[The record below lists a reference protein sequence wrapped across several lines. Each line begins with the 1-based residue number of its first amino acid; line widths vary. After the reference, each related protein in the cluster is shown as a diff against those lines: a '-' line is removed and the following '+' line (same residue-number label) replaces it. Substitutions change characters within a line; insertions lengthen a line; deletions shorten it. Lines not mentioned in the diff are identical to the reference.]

1 MDGYAFPSFARFL
14 QQLARLGEEQD
25 YGASTMG
32 EAEAGLERGVA
43 GLFREYGAYRL
54 GLCVGAPAS
63 HPLLLK
69 LVVSCIHFTQAL
81 NQNVH
86 ALTKLRSGIPVRRSN
101 CRRFPA
107 CPTRHRL

>member
-25 YGASTMG
+25 YGASTMV

-69 LVVSCIHFTQAL
+69 LVVSCIHFTQGL
-81 NQNVH
+81 TQNLH
-86 ALTKLRSGIPVRRSN
+86 A
-101 CRRFPA
+101 
-107 CPTRHRL
+107 